1 MLGKTCILHA
11 RKINLQIKPNV
22 SSIPLSPGV
31 TGLSHPRSLR
41 TLGTQGWTELELRQ
55 LGRGYQNEVL
65 LEPGVAGP
73 WRMGPHAPDPA
84 GPPQSSLKLSTLK
97 RVGPLG

>member
-1 MLGKTCILHA
+1 MTLGKTCILHA

-41 TLGTQGWTELELRQ
+41 TLGTQGWTERAEAA
-55 LGRGYQNEVL
+55 GE
-65 LEPGVAGP
+65 GVP
-73 WRMGPHAPDPA
+73 KR
-84 GPPQSSLKLSTLK
+84 SLA
-97 RVGPLG
+97 